1 MVGVELDVVDGR
13 GGRFG
18 VVAVGEERVLRG
30 WGRVLGFEVG
40 GGGGEADGLLGV
52 VGGFGGLGVGKVGG
66 EGGVVGG
73 GEGCGGRGRGG
84 EAVELGGE
92 VAVLLL
98 EGGEG

>member
-13 GGRFG
+13 GGRFR

-30 WGRVLGFEVG
+30 WGGVLGFEVG